1 MSARRAGVGFVSS
14 YPRPR
19 WTLRPQPPGRVVR
32 ALERDLQLPRA
43 LCRLL
48 AVRERTTPDA
58 AKSFL
63 RPRLED
69 LHDPALLLD
78 SDRAADRLAAA
89 VENGETVVVHGDYD
103 ADGIA
108 GAALLGGWIRAAGGR
123 AEAIVPDRTRDGYD
137 LSNAGVDRSI
147 ALGAGVIVTVDCG
160 ITALDPVRRAA
171 AAGVDVIV
179 TDHHIPGPRLPDAFA
194 ILNPNRPGCAY
205 PDKRLCGAGVAFK
218 LGQLLSR
225 RLGRSRDEAWD
236 YLDLVALATIADQV
250 ELDGEN
256 RILGRYGLRALART
270 TRPGLNALM
279 TGAKMA
285 PGNAV
290 TSEAVAF
297 RLAPRI
303 NAAGRVGDASK
314 ALRLLLT
321 ADSGEA
327 RSLAEVVERN
337 NSDRREIERRTT
349 EEALARLEGA
359 YDAATDR
366 GVVVVGDGWHPGVI
380 GIVASRVAE
389 RLFRPSVV
397 IALDGDEGRGSA
409 RSIPGFDLHAA
420 IAQCGTHLE
429 RFGGHHQ
436 AAGMDIQRDRVPA
449 FRDAFQD
456 VAGRRLGSMELR
468 PVLHVDLEVALGEV
482 DFDLHRYATYLGPH
496 GRGNPEP
503 LYVARAVRV
512 AGSPRV
518 LTGGHVKFGMVD
530 GGSRLPAIG
539 FGLADRLV
547 PELTGNGP
555 VDVAFNLIENTFRG
569 RTTIQARVVDV
580 RPAA

>member
-1 MSARRAGVGFVSS
+1 MSARGSEVGVVPSR
-14 YPRPR
+14 PPPR
-19 WTLRPQPPGRVVR
+19 WTLCPRPERRIVR
-32 ALERDLQLPRA
+32 ALERDLKLPGA

-48 AVRERTTPDA
+48 AVRGRTTPDA

-63 RPRLED
+63 RPRLQD

-78 SDRAADRLAAA
+78 SDKAVRRLEAA
-89 VENGETVVVHGDYD
+89 VHNGEMVVVHGDYD

-108 GAALLGGWIRAAGGR
+108 AAALLGGWIRALGGR

-137 LSNAGVDRSI
+137 LSYAGVDRAI

-160 ITALDPVRRAA
+160 IGAVDPVRRAS

-179 TDHHIPGPRLPDAFA
+179 TDHHIPGPRLPDALA
-194 ILNPNRPGCAY
+194 ILNPNRPGCPY

-225 RLGRSRDEAWD
+225 RLGRSDDEAWNR
-236 YLDLVALATIADQV
+236 LDLVALATIADQV
-250 ELDGEN
+250 ELKGEN

-270 TRPGLNALM
+270 TRPGLDALM
-279 TGAKMA
+279 ASA
-285 PGNAV
+285 ELVPGNAV

-303 NAAGRVGDASK
+303 NAAGRVGDSSK
-314 ALRLLLT
+314 ALQLLLT
-321 ADSGEA
+321 TDSGEA
-327 RSLAEVVERN
+327 RSLAAVLERN
-337 NSDRREIERRTT
+337 NSDRRELERRTT
-349 EEALARLEGA
+349 EEVFAALEGVYEA
-359 YDAATDR
+359 GTDR
-366 GVVVVGDGWHPGVI
+366 GVVVAAEGWHPGVI

-397 IALDGDEGRGSA
+397 IALDGDRGRGSA
-409 RSIPGFDLHAA
+409 RSIPDFDLHAA
-420 IAQCGTHLE
+420 ISLCGTHLE

-436 AAGMDIQRDRVPA
+436 AAGMDIRRDRVPA
-449 FRDAFQD
+449 FRDAFRD
-456 VAGRRLGSMELR
+456 VARRRLGSVEPR
-468 PVLHVDLEVALGEV
+468 PVLHVDLEITPGEV
-482 DFDLHRYATYLGPH
+482 DFDLYRYATYLGPY

-503 LYVARAVRV
+503 VYVARAVRV
-512 AGSPRV
+512 DGSPRV
-518 LTGGHVKFGMVD
+518 LNGGHVKFRMAQ
-530 GGSRLPAIG
+530 GGSGLPAIG

-547 PELTGNGP
+547 PELTGTGL

-580 RPAA
+580 RPAE

>member
-1 MSARRAGVGFVSS
+1 MNARGSEAGILPTC
-14 YPRPR
+14 PRPL
-19 WTLRPQPPGRVVR
+19 WTFRRQPERRVVR
-32 ALERDLQLPRA
+32 GLQRDLKLPPA

-78 SDRAADRLAAA
+78 SDRAARRLTAA
-89 VENGETVVVHGDYD
+89 VKSREMVVVHGDYD

-108 GAALLGGWIRAAGGR
+108 AAALLSGWIRGLGGR
-123 AEAIVPDRTRDGYD
+123 AEAIVPDRTRHGYD
-137 LSNAGVDRSI
+137 LSNAGVDRAV

-160 ITALDPVRRAA
+160 IAALDPVRRAS

-179 TDHHIPGPRLPDAFA
+179 TDHHIPGPELPGAFA
-194 ILNPNRPGCAY
+194 ILNPNRPGCPY

-225 RLGRSRDEAWD
+225 RLGRSAEEAWTQ
-236 YLDLVALATIADQV
+236 LDLVALATIADQV
-250 ELDGEN
+250 ELTGEN
-256 RILGRYGLRALART
+256 RILGRYGLRVLART
-270 TRPGLNALM
+270 KRPGLDALM
-279 TGAKMA
+279 TSAA
-285 PGNAV
+285 LVPGNAV

-303 NAAGRVGDASK
+303 NAAGRVGDSSK
-314 ALRLLLT
+314 ALQLLLT
-321 ADSGEA
+321 TDSNEA
-327 RSLAEVVERN
+327 RSLAAELERN
-337 NSDRREIERRTT
+337 NSDRRELERRTT
-349 EEALARLEGA
+349 EEAFAALEGVYEA
-359 YDAATDR
+359 GADR
-366 GVVVVGDGWHPGVI
+366 GVVVAAEGWHPGVI

-397 IALDGDEGRGSA
+397 IALDGDRGRGSA
-409 RSIPGFDLHAA
+409 RSIPDFDLHAA
-420 IAQCGTHLE
+420 ITLCRTHLE

-436 AAGMDIQRDRVPA
+436 AAGMDIRRDRVPA
-449 FRDAFQD
+449 FRDAFRD
-456 VAGRRLGSMELR
+456 VARRRLGSVEPR

-482 DFDLHRYATYLGPH
+482 DFDLYRYATYLGPH

-503 LYVARAVRV
+503 VYVARAVRV
-512 AGSPRV
+512 DGSPRV
-518 LTGGHVKFGMVD
+518 LKGGHVKFRIAD
-530 GGSRLPAIG
+530 GASALPAIG
-539 FGLADRLV
+539 FGLADQLV
-547 PELTGNGP
+547 PELTGRGL

-569 RTTIQARVVDV
+569 VTTIQARVVDV
-580 RPAA
+580 RPAE